1 MQGKSLSHRNQI
13 VNRNSKVYV
22 AGHTGLVG
30 GALIRKL
37 KALRYENLLRRTH
50 SQLDL
55 TSQSKVDRF
64 FQKEKPEYVFLAAAK
79 VGGILANYTD
89 RVAFLLE
96 NLKIQNNVI
105 SSAYRNNVK
114 KLLFLGSSCI
124 YPKNCPQPIKES
136 YLLTSPLEYTNEPYA
151 IAKIAGLK
159 LCESYN
165 LQYGTDFIAVMPAN
179 LYGPEDN
186 YDLNRSHVIPA
197 LIKKCFIAK
206 LISGNKI
213 KRAMRVAGVL
223 DQKSLN
229 QFLMNYKIS
238 KEYITV
244 WGTGKPRR
252 EFLYSDDLAEACVFI
267 MKKWNFNDCVDHHD
281 EVRNTHL
288 NIGYGTDISI
298 KELAQVIKDIVGF
311 KGEIRFDTSKPDG
324 TFQKLLDSNK
334 LSKLG
339 WKPKIELEQG
349 IRRTIAE
356 EYFS

>member
-1 MQGKSLSHRNQI
+1 M
-13 VNRNSKVYV
+13 NRNSKIYI

-30 GALIRKL
+30 SSLTRKL
-37 KALRYENLLRRTH
+37 KALRYENLVTRTH

-55 TSQSKVDRF
+55 TSQNSVDQF

-79 VGGILANYTD
+79 VGGILANITY
-89 RVAFLLE
+89 RVTFLLD

-124 YPKNCPQPIKES
+124 YPKNCQQPIKEC

-165 LQYGTDFIAVMPAN
+165 LQYGTNFIAVMPTN
-179 LYGPEDN
+179 LYGPGDS
-186 YDLNRSHVIPA
+186 YDLHSSHVLPA
-197 LIKKCFIAK
+197 LIKKCVIAK
-206 LISGNKI
+206 LLSENRTQ
-213 KRAMRVAGVL
+213 RAKQEAGVF
-223 DQKSLN
+223 DQKAFN
-229 QFLMNYKIS
+229 QFLMDHQIS

-252 EFLYSDDLAEACVFI
+252 EFLHCDDLAEACLFI
-267 MKKWNFNDCVDHHD
+267 MNNLNFSDFVHQNN
-281 EVRNTHL
+281 EIRNTHL

-298 KELAQVIKDIVGF
+298 NELAQIIKDIVAF
-311 KGEIRFDTSKPDG
+311 KGEIKFDTSKPDG

-334 LSKLG
+334 LNKLG
-339 WKPKIELEQG
+339 WQPSIELKDG
-349 IRRTIAE
+349 IRRTITE
-356 EYFS
+356 KFSL